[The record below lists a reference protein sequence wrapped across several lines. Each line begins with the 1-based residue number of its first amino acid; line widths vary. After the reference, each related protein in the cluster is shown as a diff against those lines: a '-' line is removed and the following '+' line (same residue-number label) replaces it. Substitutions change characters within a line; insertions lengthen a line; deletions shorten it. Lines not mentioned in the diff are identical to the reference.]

1 MIFIVVKH
9 PVRPEYADQW
19 PALVEEF
26 TKATRAEA
34 GNLFFDWYH
43 SAEDP
48 NIWLLVEGFADGAA
62 GSEHVNS
69 DHFKAAMARLPD
81 WLSDVP
87 QIINVEVPG
96 NEWSRLA
103 EMQLRD

>member
-26 TKATRAEA
+26 TNATRAEP
-34 GNLFFDWYH
+34 GNLFFDWYR

-48 NIWLLVEGFADGAA
+48 NIWLLVEGFSAEAA
-62 GSEHVNS
+62 GGEHVS
-69 DHFKAAMARLPD
+69 SEHFKAAMARLPD
-81 WLSDVP
+81 LLVDVP